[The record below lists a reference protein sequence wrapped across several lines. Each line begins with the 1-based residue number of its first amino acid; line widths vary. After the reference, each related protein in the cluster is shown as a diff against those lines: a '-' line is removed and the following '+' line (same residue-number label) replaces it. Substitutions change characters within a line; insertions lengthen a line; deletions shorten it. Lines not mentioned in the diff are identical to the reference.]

1 MPGFRSLSALQHRY
15 ASKPKNRA
23 SSLSE
28 SGNRL
33 RMTIS
38 HRHLKDPRS
47 IVNRAVLTL
56 QLRQCTCNH
65 TSGERLWRQQRES
78 ALSSKITCW
87 CGAWRKMLPAG
98 LECHHHLECPY
109 RPVSGSALV
118 PVRGQ
123 TGRSKQYFQVPNL
136 SVRIQPQPDLSRA
149 LPSIRSAGFTLE
161 SRYEH
166 TRICLKVGRD
176 FLDSPVLN

>member
-38 HRHLKDPRS
+38 HKHLKDPRS

-56 QLRQCTCNH
+56 QLRQCTSNH
-65 TSGERLWRQQRES
+65 TSGEGSGVSNES
-78 ALSSKITCW
+78 QLSVVKLLAGSELGERCCLLVLYVITISNARTDLCLDQ
-87 CGAWRKMLPAG
+87 AWFQSVV
-98 LECHHHLECPY
+98 
-109 RPVSGSALV
+109 RPE
-118 PVRGQ
+118 
-123 TGRSKQYFQVPNL
+123 GRSNTFKFQ
-136 SVRIQPQPDLSRA
+136 
-149 LPSIRSAGFTLE
+149 
-161 SRYEH
+161 
-166 TRICLKVGRD
+166 ICLYVSNRNPIY
-176 FLDSPVLN
+176 LEPYLP